1 MKKNLDAL
9 SKAEQGWAKPSKL
22 STATQSKAQGKE
34 SSNIGRL
41 DQGGVEPAFQ
51 VWSLGLS
58 YMILGS
64 TLLVA

>member
-1 MKKNLDAL
+1 MNKK
-9 SKAEQGWAKPSKL
+9 SWRVEQGWAKPSKL
-22 STATQSKAQGKE
+22 STAKQSKAQGKE

-58 YMILGS
+58 YMI
-64 TLLVA
+64 